1 MDTNQLTVVDGVS
14 RELVDH
20 EDAAGAGAVVPMVSG
35 GRTTPPNQ
43 RIPLQDGDTPPDWDY
58 GNRTPKEYR
67 RVATKDNGEI
77 LYRYVP
83 IVWVLKALNGKF
95 HYQWGLELISEEWG
109 DKAKTARGQEYIPY
123 NCVVQLVAPGMFRPV
138 IGVGSSNF
146 YTANPQESIAKTR
159 NAALSAALK
168 AAAKQLGIG
177 RDVEED
183 DTEIAGMIGSS
194 QRTIQ
199 TLYDKLVERDKAEA
213 AREVIRKYEPSA
225 LLDSGALLVGAI
237 STEHLEVI
245 QRGLS
250 QAAATRAVAEVK
262 A

>member
-1 MDTNQLTVVDGVS
+1 MDTQLTVVDAEV
-14 RELVDH
+14 RDLVEK
-20 EDAAGAGAVVPMVSG
+20 EDAAGAGAVVPVVSG
-35 GRTTPPNQ
+35 GRVTPPNQ
-43 RIPLQDGDTPPDWDY
+43 RIPLDPTQGDIEPDWEY
-58 GNRTPKEYR
+58 GLRTPKEYR
-67 RVATKDNGEI
+67 RVARKDNGEI

-95 HYQWGLELISEEWG
+95 HYKWGVELLHEEWG
-109 DKAKTARGQEYIPY
+109 EEAKTQRGQVFVPY
-123 NCVVQLVAPGMFRPV
+123 NCVIQLVAPGMFRPI
-138 IGVGSSNF
+138 IGVGSSNL
-146 YTANPQESIAKTR
+146 YPGNPQESKAKTR

-183 DTEIAGMIGSS
+183 DTEVASMIDSS

-199 TLYDKLVERDKAEA
+199 TLFDKLSERGKAEA
-213 AREVIRKYEPSA
+213 AREVIRRYEPSA
-225 LLDSGALLVGAI
+225 LLDSGGLLVGAI

-250 QAAATRAVAEVK
+250 QAAAARAVEAK
-262 A
+262 